1 MIQCLSKTQD
11 LGQFLSS
18 LQLLKFGFCNK
29 RKMKNVLQVKQGWLL
44 YRDVFLTGVVTIER

>member
-29 RKMKNVLQVKQGWLL
+29 KKMKNVLQVKQGWLL